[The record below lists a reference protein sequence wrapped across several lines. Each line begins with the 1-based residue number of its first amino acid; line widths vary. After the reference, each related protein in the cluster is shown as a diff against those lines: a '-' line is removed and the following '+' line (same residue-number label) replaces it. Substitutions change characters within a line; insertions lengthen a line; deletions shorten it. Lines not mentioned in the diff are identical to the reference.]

1 MGKEVDSL
9 DMLTAPAQL
18 IENSHTSFRFIL
30 QPCTSQIS
38 HLRIQDLIL
47 LCCLRV
53 SFFPL
58 TVLLRRREFHAIVC
72 KIHLGHQNKRHHSAG
87 VLLLINLL
95 VISSIEIN

>member
-18 IENSHTSFRFIL
+18 NENSHTSFRFIL

-47 LCCLRV
+47 LCC
-53 SFFPL
+53 S
-58 TVLLRRREFHAIVC
+58 
-72 KIHLGHQNKRHHSAG
+72 
-87 VLLLINLL
+87 
-95 VISSIEIN
+95 